1 MLRPG
6 DFFAHHF
13 KGTMGTLIHY
23 RARKHVCA
31 LMILIATAFLQFAC
45 AAENEQ
51 EQLLAQTAISGSEST
66 TNEKAAVVAEA
77 EGQNKESTSTASALY
92 SVECGHVNDRGQPFC
107 YVDADTYIGWRTFH
121 GFCHVCHA
129 QDAVGSTFAPNLLD
143 RIRDFD
149 FDMFV
154 DRTANGFTGQV
165 GVMPPWKDNP
175 NVSKRYKELY
185 AYLKARSSGDLPP
198 GRPKK
203 KPKSN

>member
-1 MLRPG
+1 MDYTKVADEILSFWKENKIFEQSVKSRKN
-6 DFFAHHF
+6 A
-13 KGTMGTLIHY
+13 
-23 RARKHVCA
+23 RAF
-31 LMILIATAFLQFAC
+31 IFY
-45 AAENEQ
+45 
-51 EQLLAQTAISGSEST
+51 
-66 TNEKAAVVAEA
+66 
-77 EGQNKESTSTASALY
+77 EG
-92 SVECGHVNDRGQPFC
+92 
-107 YVDADTYIGWRTFH
+107 
-121 GFCHVCHA
+121 HA